1 MQTAKYCGH
10 CGAKLPEGARFCGMC
25 RAEVS
30 VPGVTEAPQTLDPAL
45 RVGEPS
51 VSMNTYPSDDVI
63 EIGRSRTKLFW
74 VLCVSLVFL
83 GLGIWLLSYATVSLI
98 MAIVGVLTLLLAIG
112 GTIAIITML
121 SNNAPGLRFDSQGF
135 EFIATKLRFRRIA
148 WTEVEDY
155 CIVELFGQKYLSIRL
170 KNPDAFLARLSPI
183 LRTLA
188 QANMTEEFGGG
199 PIAITSN
206 ALAIDFNA
214 LVSLF
219 DRYCRRY
226 GNSMA
231 NIMEEISSGD
241 AGEMEVVPQKDLTEE
256 EVRGM
261 EKGNN
266 PVGKS
271 EVSEAYLKAK
281 ADERQGNKILFIGGV
296 AALVI
301 LVLIGS
307 LLIPGFVRSR
317 DEKTIS
323 YNPEFLFLLK
333 NDRLASCELS
343 KNFIR
348 GTLKESNIEGNTT
361 KNIRVVVPI
370 TDTLVRE
377 LTDAGV
383 PFSFTQNSIWSKKE
397 QRKLIPY
404 NPDFLALIRG
414 GRIASCELPS
424 GTTDPSLIRGELKDI
439 DPDTGL
445 PLPFQVI
452 APITEDLLMAL
463 TDSKV
468 QFCFK

>member
-30 VPGVTEAPQTLDPAL
+30 VPGETEAPTVFEPAL

-51 VSMNTYPSDDVI
+51 VSTDTFPSDDVI
-63 EIGRSRTKLFW
+63 EIGRSRTKLLL
-74 VLCVSLVFL
+74 VLCGLLVFL
-83 GLGIWLLSYATVSLI
+83 GIGIWLLTYATVSFA
-98 MAIVGVLTLLLAIG
+98 MAFVGVTTLLLVGG
-112 GTIAIITML
+112 GTIAIISMI
-121 SNNAPGLRFDSQGF
+121 SNNAPGLRFDSRGF
-135 EFIATKLRFRRIA
+135 EFIATKPRFGRID

-155 CIVELFGQKYLSIRL
+155 CIVDLFGQKYLSIRL

-231 NIMEEISSGD
+231 NIREEISTGD
-241 AGEMEVVPQKDLTEE
+241 VGGMEVLPQKDLPEE
-256 EVRGM
+256 ADMGM
-261 EKGNN
+261 EKGSN

-271 EVSEAYLKAK
+271 EISEAHLKAK
-281 ADERQGNKILFIGGV
+281 ADGRQGNKKLLLGGV
-296 AALVI
+296 ASVVI
-301 LVLIGS
+301 LVLVGS
-307 LLIPGFVRSR
+307 LLIPGIVRCR

-348 GTLKESNIEGNTT
+348 ATLKESDIEGNTA
-361 KNIRVVVPI
+361 KHIRVVVPV
-370 TDTLVRE
+370 TDNLVRE
-377 LTDAGV
+377 MTDVGV
-383 PFSFTQNSIWSKKE
+383 PFSFTQHSICC
-397 QRKLIPY
+397 RKNKRELIPY

-424 GTTDPSLIRGELKDI
+424 ETTDPSLIRGELKDI
-439 DPDTGL
+439 DSDTGL
-445 PLPFQVI
+445 PLTFQVI
-452 APITEDLLMAL
+452 APITEDLLKTL
-463 TDSKV
+463 TDSNI